1 MPCVPGGTTPLSPPQ
16 GPDDL
21 TAATAT
27 PVPALHGPLS
37 RRSVLRTAAGAG
49 LAAGA
54 LAATSVPALA
64 ATTRS
69 PARPAGRDEPADPHA
84 GHATDE
90 PIVVHLRNARTGEI
104 DIFRGTSQ
112 TRLHDHALAALL
124 LRAGR

>member
-1 MPCVPGGTTPLSPPQ
+1 MS

-21 TAATAT
+21 TAATA
-27 PVPALHGPLS
+27 PVPATHGPLS

-54 LAATSVPALA
+54 LAAANVPALA

-69 PARPAGRDEPADPHA
+69 AARHDTADHDTADHAAA
-84 GHATDE
+84 GHADASHDADG
-90 PIVVHLRNARTGEI
+90 PIVVHLRDARTGEI

-124 LRAGR
+124 IRASR

>member
-1 MPCVPGGTTPLSPPQ
+1 MS

-21 TAATAT
+21 TAATT
-27 PVPALHGPLS
+27 PVPATQGPLS
-37 RRSVLRTAAGAG
+37 RRSVLRTAAGAS

-54 LAATSVPALA
+54 LAATNVPALA

-69 PARPAGRDEPADPHA
+69 AARHDTADHA
-84 GHATDE
+84 AASHDADG
-90 PIVVHLRNARTGEI
+90 PIVVHLRDARTGEI

-124 LRAGR
+124 IRASR

>member
-1 MPCVPGGTTPLSPPQ
+1 MS

-21 TAATAT
+21 TAATA
-27 PVPALHGPLS
+27 PVPATQGPLS

-54 LAATSVPALA
+54 LAATNVPALA

-69 PARPAGRDEPADPHA
+69 AARHDTADHSAA
-84 GHATDE
+84 GHAAASHDADG
-90 PIVVHLRNARTGEI
+90 PIVVHLRDARTGEI

-112 TRLHDHALAALL
+112 TRIHDHALAALL
-124 LRAGR
+124 IRASR

>member
-1 MPCVPGGTTPLSPPQ
+1 MS

-21 TAATAT
+21 TAATA
-27 PVPALHGPLS
+27 PVPAIQGPLS

-54 LAATSVPALA
+54 LAATNVPALA

-69 PARPAGRDEPADPHA
+69 AARHDTADHSA
-84 GHATDE
+84 GHAAASHDADG
-90 PIVVHLRNARTGEI
+90 PIVVHLRDARTGEI

-112 TRLHDHALAALL
+112 TRVHDHALAALL
-124 LRAGR
+124 VRASR

>member
-1 MPCVPGGTTPLSPPQ
+1 MS

-21 TAATAT
+21 TAATT
-27 PVPALHGPLS
+27 PVPATQGPLS
-37 RRSVLRTAAGAG
+37 RRSVLRTAAGAS

-54 LAATSVPALA
+54 LAATNVPALA

-69 PARPAGRDEPADPHA
+69 AARHDTADHAAA
-84 GHATDE
+84 GHAAASHDADG
-90 PIVVHLRNARTGEI
+90 PIVVHLRDARTGEI

-124 LRAGR
+124 IRASR